1 MKSKF
6 IFPAI
11 LFAGLMLANFS
22 VSQVYGQTPQNEP
35 VKQHTAMYTCPMHP
49 ELVAHQLGNCPKCG
63 MKLVEKKEMPKGD
76 MYQAHDSTCMKH
88 ENMKMISVQ

>member
-35 VKQHTAMYTCPMHP
+35 VKQQAVMYTCSI
-49 ELVAHQLGNCPKCG
+49 K
-63 MKLVEKKEMPKGD
+63 
-76 MYQAHDSTCMKH
+76 
-88 ENMKMISVQ
+88 